1 MLAAAEDLSGGATVS
16 HPRQA
21 CGETKTCHVKLLQ
34 RGNDVQENVPR
45 EGEVGQRA
53 IDASMSE
60 PLQLQITYHPLV
72 GCILADGGNVAG

>member
-1 MLAAAEDLSGGATVS
+1 M
-16 HPRQA
+16 
-21 CGETKTCHVKLLQ
+21 
-34 RGNDVQENVPR
+34 QENVPR